1 MKLNFKKCTEEETSQ
16 GIILNHPF
24 QLWLCSQDHRW
35 AQMAPQHM
43 NVDYAN
49 GIMNKRT
56 SHGCGGAAW
65 YSSIGLVHSQEGSS
79 VQSTTTTLD
88 VDTSYF

>member
-1 MKLNFKKCTEEETSQ
+1 
-16 GIILNHPF
+16 
-24 QLWLCSQDHRW
+24 
-35 AQMAPQHM
+35 M

-56 SHGCGGAAW
+56 NHGCGGAAW
-65 YSSIGLVHSQEGSS
+65 YSSIGSVHSQEGFS

-88 VDTSYF
+88 IDTSYF